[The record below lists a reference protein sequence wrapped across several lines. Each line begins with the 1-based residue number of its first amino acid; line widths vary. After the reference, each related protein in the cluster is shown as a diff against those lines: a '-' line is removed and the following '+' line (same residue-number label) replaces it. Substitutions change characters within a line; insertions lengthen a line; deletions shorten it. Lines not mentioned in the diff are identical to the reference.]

1 MWLTIIATLEGTLPF
16 ARGFVHIMP
25 FILHKPPLIQALINP
40 ISEENEVHRGA
51 QGYRVAQ
58 LISSGSVRHHSL
70 HSCAHLATRV
80 YYNTQSG
87 SQSSSCLAKQ
97 SIKHTPEIRACLLMG
112 SRAATA
118 GLCSEA

>member
-58 LISSGSVRHHSL
+58 LISSGSVRYHGLHTLVPTSL
-70 HSCAHLATRV
+70 HKSITTPSQGPSSLA
-80 YYNTQSG
+80 
-87 SQSSSCLAKQ
+87 A
-97 SIKHTPEIRACLLMG
+97 
-112 SRAATA
+112 
-118 GLCSEA
+118 